1 MFWCVIFSLNTHTLS
16 IILKKTP
23 SYSPLIKTG
32 SYVLQK
38 LDVFDDEVPYMED
51 MNLKILKEE
60 LATQLH
66 SYDVNQFSKDI
77 LSCCTLDESLDEEN
91 IDSQFDSILSAKN
104 DWESCVDSL
113 EHQALL
119 ILDHELNIIRA
130 NRTIEM
136 WGWGDVIKVNGTH
149 FLNLIKPVIDDE
161 SIDEWYKEWC
171 QLDIQSNTEWESNN
185 YTTGK
190 KYRFSFYPNRDI
202 DSFHHDD
209 SCYAVMLICDVTEKK
224 SINHIQ
230 RTKNRRKS
238 DAEEKNEQNVLYIE
252 SEKRLHQLAS
262 QLINSQETERKRVSS
277 ELHDGIGQ
285 ILSALK
291 YQVESV
297 VSESKNTSKQRKN
310 DVVISNVL
318 ENIKSALNDLRR
330 ISVDLR
336 PSAID
341 DLGLQ
346 MAMRWFSEEYK
357 KVYTKVNV
365 EFHLNFY
372 ESKISYENKNV
383 IYRIVQEAM
392 NNIAKHA
399 YAKNIYLQLTDSDSG
414 LLLRITDDGCG
425 FDIDKVKSKSKS
437 GLGLKNMEERAINS
451 GAKFTMSSNTSL
463 GTTIQMFWENN

>member
-1 MFWCVIFSLNTHTLS
+1 
-16 IILKKTP
+16 
-23 SYSPLIKTG
+23 
-32 SYVLQK
+32 
-38 LDVFDDEVPYMED
+38 MED

-77 LSCCTLDESLDEEN
+77 LSCCTVDESLDEEN
-91 IDSQFDSILSAKN
+91 IDNQFDSILSAKN

-136 WGWGDVIKVNGTH
+136 WGWGDVNKVTGTH

-190 KYRFSFYPNRDI
+190 KYHFSFYPNRDI

-224 SINHIQ
+224 SINRIQ
-230 RTKNRRKS
+230 RIKNRRKS

-262 QLINSQETERKRVSS
+262 QLINSQELERKRVSS

-291 YQVESV
+291 YL
-297 VSESKNTSKQRKN
+297 
-310 DVVISNVL
+310 L
-318 ENIKSALNDLRR
+318 ENIKIALNDLRR

-341 DLGLQ
+341 ELGLQ
-346 MAMRWFSEEYK
+346 MAMLWFSEEYK
-357 KVYTKVNV
+357 KVYTEINV
-365 EFHLNFY
+365 EFHLDFY
-372 ESKISYENKNV
+372 ESKICDENKNI

-399 YAKNIYLQLTDSDSG
+399 YAKNIHLQLIDSDSG

-425 FDIDKVKSKSKS
+425 FDIDKVKAKSKS
-437 GLGLKNMEERAINS
+437 GLGLKSMEERAINS

-463 GTTIQMFWENN
+463 GTTIQFFWDYN